1 MNNESWNAMSRQK
14 INELIKAGMAAYEV
28 DFRDQLREYE
38 GQRAWKLM
46 VLLRKAYTLL
56 MRRGWRGRWECVK
69 WVLWELPFG
78 KAGLKGYEIVLP
90 ELRNYVSMDLL
101 GLDLASSERHWAT
114 VPTTGHGR
122 RPYDVVIMP
131 VFDFE
136 FRFQRPQQIAVQ
148 FARAG
153 HRVFWV
159 SPTRKVRAAD
169 GRGYELR
176 PIRPNI
182 WEVRLGGPP
191 LSLYSGV
198 LNAETAA
205 ILAEGLSQLWYE
217 WRLSETCAVLQF
229 PFWRRL
235 GLSLRQEWGARLLY
249 DCMDDWQNWPTEPL
263 ISSEN
268 LADERALVHEADVVV
283 VTAHELASR
292 VKQSGRDPVLAPNAG
307 DFEFFSRAV
316 DSGVGGQWKKPI
328 IGYYGAIA
336 AWFDAKAVEEIARR
350 HPDYT
355 VVLIGQIHGRELKT
369 LKSFPNVHFLGEKRY
384 EEIPGL
390 LRTFDVALI
399 PFTLSTLTKA
409 VDPVKMYEYLSQGKP
424 VVASRMPELIQFQEY
439 LYLAESSE
447 DFVQKVEVALAADS
461 PELQSKRVEFARK
474 HTWRSRYLSLDRAI
488 RGSFPKISL
497 IVVTY
502 NSEEF
507 INPFYASICRNINA
521 PNLEIIFV
529 DNKSTDGTEEAIK
542 SIAQSDSRIRCIVS
556 QENLGFAGGNNRG
569 VREASGEYLVILNPD
584 TVLPSGSL
592 LRLIKVLERE
602 PSVGMVAPVTNFSG
616 NETRVSTNYQNVTE
630 MEAFAATL
638 AVERVNQTRDV
649 PMIPLFCAALRR
661 ELWDRIG
668 GLDEG
673 FTIGMFEDDDF
684 SLRIQQEGLRTV
696 TAEDCFVHHFG
707 NGSFGKVKSAE
718 SLEIFARNRKYFEKK
733 WNRVW
738 REHQA
743 RSGVAPLARERR
755 HSVHG
760 FGESSVTT
768 AVSAAEGMSRPVITR
783 ILPDRVEVGGGF
795 NVQPCGNSAIVIECE
810 NVTPETIVKV
820 DGKALLTT
828 FGGDRLLTAL
838 VGKEV
843 LSAVGGREVVLSSPF
858 GTSESVQLKVE
869 NVRDVAE

>member
-1 MNNESWNAMSRQK
+1 MSQQT
-14 INELIKAGMAAYEV
+14 INKLIKAGMVAYEA
-28 DFRDQLREYE
+28 DLKHRLREYE
-38 GQRAWKLM
+38 TQRAWTLM
-46 VLLRKAYTLL
+46 LLVRKAYTLL
-56 MRRGWRGRWECVK
+56 IRRGWLGRWECMK

-78 KAGLKGYEIVLP
+78 KARLQEYEIVLP
-90 ELRNYVSMDLL
+90 DLRNYVPIDSLS
-101 GLDLASSERHWAT
+101 LDVVNNEFHRAT
-114 VPTTGHGR
+114 VPTTGDGR

-159 SPTRKVRAAD
+159 SPTRKVTAAD
-169 GRGYELR
+169 GRRYEVT

-198 LNAETAA
+198 LNGETAA
-205 ILAEGLSQLWYE
+205 ILAEGLSQLWFE
-217 WRLSETCAVLQF
+217 WRLAETCAILQF

-235 GLSLRQEWGARLLY
+235 GLSLRQKWGARLLY

-268 LADERALVHEADVVV
+268 LADERALVDEADVVV
-283 VTAHELASR
+283 VTAHELAFR

-307 DFEFFSRAV
+307 DFEFFTRAV
-316 DSGVGGQWKKPI
+316 DSGAGGQWKKPI

-336 AWFDAKAVEEIARR
+336 AWFDAAAVEGIARR
-350 HPDYT
+350 RPDYT
-355 VVLIGQIHGRELKT
+355 VVLIGQVHGRVLNG
-369 LKSFPNVHFLGEKRY
+369 LRSLPNVHFLGEKRY

-390 LRTFDVALI
+390 LRAFDVALI

-424 VVASRMPELIQFQEY
+424 VVASRMPELIQFQEH

-447 DFVQKVEVALAADS
+447 DFLQKVEEALAADS
-461 PELQSKRVEFARK
+461 RELQSKRVEFARK

-497 IVVTY
+497 IIVTY

-507 INPFYASICRNINA
+507 INPFYASICRNINT

-529 DNKSTDGTEEAIK
+529 DNKSTDLTEEAIK
-542 SIAQSDSRIRCIVS
+542 GIAQSDSRIRCIFS

-592 LRLIKVLERE
+592 LRLIKTLERE

-638 AVERVNQTRDV
+638 AVEQANQMRDV

-707 NGSFGKVKSAE
+707 NGSFAKVKS
-718 SLEIFARNRKYFEKK
+718 SDSMEIFSRNRKYFEKK
-733 WNRVW
+733 WNLVW
-738 REHQA
+738 CEHQA
-743 RSGVAPLARERR
+743 RPGVVPLARERR
-755 HSVHG
+755 HSVLG
-760 FGESSVTT
+760 FGESSIPT
-768 AVSAAEGMSRPVITR
+768 ALSSSEVISKPVIRR
-783 ILPDRVEVGGGF
+783 ICPDRVEVGSGF
-795 NVQPCGNSAIVIECE
+795 NVQPCGNSVIIIECE
-810 NVTPETIVKV
+810 NATPETIVKV
-820 DGKALLTT
+820 DGKSLQTT
-828 FGGDRLLTAL
+828 FGGDRFLTAL
-838 VGKEV
+838 IDKEV
-843 LSAVGGREVVLSSPF
+843 LRLPGSKEVVLCSPF
-858 GTSESVQLKVE
+858 GTSDSVRLNIE
-869 NVRDVAE
+869 NVREIVE